1 MSTRKRS
8 FSTQGGYNKASRM
21 VGGRQLTYRPTAPVA
36 GSFRAR
42 STLGGS
48 IARQAMRTGG
58 WASPSTGPEL
68 KFVDTSQNAVGTLN
82 DNFSAPGATNL
93 LNGIATGSDA
103 STRIGRKVILKSVYV
118 RYTFQLGAT
127 STGGAPH
134 RILIVYDKQANATAP
149 AVSDILVS
157 SAFNQLNNLSNRDR
171 FVTIC
176 DEMVAP
182 ISVQGNYM
190 VSGTIYKTLN
200 LETMF
205 NAGSAGTIG
214 DITSGSLYMIVA
226 QGGQIGVTAP
236 TFLARTRVRYTDN

>member
-1 MSTRKRS
+1 
-8 FSTQGGYNKASRM
+8 
-21 VGGRQLTYRPTAPVA
+21 
-36 GSFRAR
+36 
-42 STLGGS
+42 
-48 IARQAMRTGG
+48 
-58 WASPSTGPEL
+58 
-68 KFVDTSQNAVGTLN
+68 
-82 DNFSAPGATNL
+82 
-93 LNGIATGSDA
+93 
-103 STRIGRKVILKSVYV
+103 
-118 RYTFQLGAT
+118 
-127 STGGAPH
+127 
-134 RILIVYDKQANATAP
+134 
-149 AVSDILVS
+149 LVS